1 MKSAMRKPGGY
12 VKIFRSIRWLLLAS
26 VVMCATGALH
36 LYGQTGT
43 GRFSG
48 QVTDP
53 DGSVI
58 PGATVQII
66 NQDTLAKREVKTND
80 VGAYSVSGLSAGR
93 YQIIVEAPGFSRR
106 SSETVNLGAGQAVV
120 FNAQISV
127 TAISQDVSVNAGVPS
142 TVEMA
147 TASISTTLSSQE
159 VTGYGLNG
167 RNFLSLS
174 ALAPGVSNQ
183 TGQDEAKVGVAGSAK
198 FSVNGG
204 RVEYNTFEVDGS
216 DVLNTSINSSRG
228 QGEPLVVYP
237 SIDAIQDMKILTA
250 DYSALN
256 GKSASGSIIVSTKS
270 GTDKF
275 HGSAYGFVRHEMFN
289 ARNYFD
295 QPDAEPQGYQGKAHY
310 STPLYRR
317 LDVGGTISGPLYIPH
332 HYNTNKTRTFFFFSE
347 EVRRERTPVDYNQA
361 VPTDAERSGDF
372 SAVCPELT
380 PGTSEYFNPTKYPDC
395 PIASIYQSKY
405 ETGRTVQV
413 DYLSKAILN
422 TGIIPRANSASGCN
436 STDTSQLFHCY
447 VATVSPSTHWNEEL
461 FRVDHNL
468 TEHER
473 LSYRYIHDSWETDT
487 LSPQWGIVHNSFPT
501 VENHLNGP
509 GQDMVLMLAQSLPH
523 GFTNLITAGYQVEHI
538 TLTPQPGPGLTS
550 LSRPALLD
558 DPASQ
563 GGSAIAG
570 STLCSLFSSP
580 SGATPGTV
588 TECPMGYIFSN
599 GYGGNKMPGLLFQ
612 GTNGEY
618 GGHGFAVDTGYA
630 PWNQS
635 NPTFTLRDDAS
646 KTIGKHTIQWGFWG
660 AYVRQNELSGV
671 TGANSGDQQGLLT
684 FSNQQS
690 INTTNNAFADFL
702 AGSGYTSGTTNVANV
717 AVSGAIKSYTQDSGQ
732 AGYDSRYRSVDL
744 YLQDDWK
751 ILPNLTINAGLR
763 VSLFGAWYNPKGTAY
778 NWRPENYS
786 QSLGASIYVDPS
798 MGNLVRKNGGAVVPL
813 NRTGPYSLSSSSLA
827 SEITNGLV
835 QCGANGLSNSC
846 MANSV
851 FHPSPRFGF
860 AWDPWG
866 SGKTSIRAGYGLY
879 WEHGTGYEAN
889 VGSLIGG
896 APLVLSQTQS
906 NTHYRNIGLSCQGGT
921 AQCLNN
927 SKYANG
933 ASFPSNITS
942 IPTKAIY
949 SYTQQWSLSVQS
961 ELRKSLVAQLAY
973 VGTKGTHLTAVSDLN
988 QLQPLSSGLNP
999 FGKGQPIT
1007 SAVCASGAAGGFS
1020 VGADNTS
1027 SSYPTIRSN
1036 DPGFMNAFVACTGN
1050 SGFIDPGSDTRVGIS
1065 ADSLRPYLGFSN
1077 IISVQNNADSE
1088 YNALQATL
1096 RETTG
1101 PVTLGIAYTY
1111 SHSLDDASDRSSAN
1125 FANSLDIH
1133 SNHASSDFDQRHM
1146 LNVSYIYDLP
1156 LLHWLNG
1163 FTHLMSGLD
1172 DTAQHSASSDASPVL
1187 KALLGKWQLSGIAS
1201 YATGTPFSV
1210 INGGGANGT
1219 GPADNAGVAN
1229 GLGVGSYPDVI
1240 GKASVGKPFVAQ
1252 SSNNVGPLLMNP
1264 GAFSAPRG
1272 LTFGDAGRNYLY
1284 NPSRLNFNMSLFKH
1298 FKAMQDRVDFEF
1310 RAESFNIFNHT
1321 QFRITD
1327 PSNPGNTGN
1336 NVINCYGSQ
1345 SDLYSAGASGCLTG
1359 NSFLHPVDAHDPR
1372 IFQFGL
1378 KGSF

>member
-1 MKSAMRKPGGY
+1 MRKPGGY

-26 VVMCATGALH
+26 VFMCAAGALH

-66 NQDTLAKREVKTND
+66 NQDTLAKREAKTND
-80 VGAYSVSGLSAGR
+80 VGSYSVSGLSAGR

-106 SSETVNLGAGQAVV
+106 SSEIVALAAGQAVV

-127 TAISQDVSVNAGVPS
+127 TAVSQDVSVNAGVPS
-142 TVEMA
+142 TVETA

-646 KTIGKHTIQWGFWG
+646 KTIGKHTIQLGFWG

-827 SEITNGLV
+827 PEITNGLV

-846 MANSV
+846 MSNSV

-1020 VGADNTS
+1020 V
-1027 SSYPTIRSN
+1027 
-1036 DPGFMNAFVACTGN
+1036 
-1050 SGFIDPGSDTRVGIS
+1050 
-1065 ADSLRPYLGFSN
+1065 
-1077 IISVQNNADSE
+1077 
-1088 YNALQATL
+1088 
-1096 RETTG
+1096 
-1101 PVTLGIAYTY
+1101 
-1111 SHSLDDASDRSSAN
+1111 
-1125 FANSLDIH
+1125 
-1133 SNHASSDFDQRHM
+1133 
-1146 LNVSYIYDLP
+1146 
-1156 LLHWLNG
+1156 
-1163 FTHLMSGLD
+1163 
-1172 DTAQHSASSDASPVL
+1172 
-1187 KALLGKWQLSGIAS
+1187 
-1201 YATGTPFSV
+1201 
-1210 INGGGANGT
+1210 
-1219 GPADNAGVAN
+1219 
-1229 GLGVGSYPDVI
+1229 
-1240 GKASVGKPFVAQ
+1240 
-1252 SSNNVGPLLMNP
+1252 
-1264 GAFSAPRG
+1264 
-1272 LTFGDAGRNYLY
+1272 
-1284 NPSRLNFNMSLFKH
+1284 
-1298 FKAMQDRVDFEF
+1298 
-1310 RAESFNIFNHT
+1310 
-1321 QFRITD
+1321 
-1327 PSNPGNTGN
+1327 
-1336 NVINCYGSQ
+1336 
-1345 SDLYSAGASGCLTG
+1345 
-1359 NSFLHPVDAHDPR
+1359 
-1372 IFQFGL
+1372 FQ
-1378 KGSF
+1378 